1 MQTDAG
7 DPGETGAGG
16 AGNRVSP
23 GAEDAGPEAEGDTG
37 VGVEIALA
45 APDGVSLPETHLR
58 RALGLLLEREGVGSG
73 ELAVTFLA
81 DAPIRELNR
90 RYLDHDWV
98 PDVLAFELEAPLL
111 GDVYVGIE
119 QARRQAAE
127 HGVPVEEELVRL
139 AVHGTLHLLGYDHPE
154 EAEGRLESEQTRIQE
169 ALVRE
174 VFG

>member
-1 MQTDAG
+1 MQADTG
-7 DPGETGAGG
+7 DPGEI
-16 AGNRVSP
+16 
-23 GAEDAGPEAEGDTG
+23 AEGG
-37 VGVEIALA
+37 VKDRANAEEAAGIGVEIALA
-45 APDGVSLPETHLR
+45 APGGEALPEAHLR
-58 RALGLLLEREGVGSG
+58 RALGLLLEREGVVSG

-81 DAPIRELNR
+81 DDPIRELNR

-98 PDVLAFELEAPLL
+98 PDVLAFELHAPLL

-154 EAEGRLESEQTRIQE
+154 EAEGRLASEQARIQE
-169 ALVRE
+169 ALVQE
-174 VFG
+174 VFR